1 MNQED
6 ILKNY
11 ILSQYSMEKLAVIK
25 EKLRENII
33 QADPIWQIL
42 NQKKKEVTD
51 EESIE
56 EASNNSNE
64 DCNDILSKR
73 PHQLQSTQFYFTQE
87 DKSFNISTQQEHISK
102 LDITECV
109 FEELECP
116 NGKLDWNQLEN
127 LTETECLEIVCDLE
141 KRLNIIGTY
150 NLCCSMNNM
159 TLNQRIKYVQIFYT
173 HLVLPKIIALKEP
186 SRLLLS
192 VLVESTQKFP
202 NDIQQFIF
210 IPLLNVD
217 LTDTTII
224 DAVVNTFEPERR
236 IILIAK
242 YLSYVKELKSWHL
255 SFLHT
260 LITTTTDTTLN
271 NKLIQLLSEKAIDFA
286 KDKSFGKLV
295 LSFIKSS
302 IKFSNEQKELLWEI
316 ANINQTLYKKPMQN
330 ILKSM

>member
-1 MNQED
+1 MNQEN

-11 ILSQYSMEKLAVIK
+11 ILSQYSMEKLTVIK

-33 QADPIWQIL
+33 QADPMWRIL
-42 NQKKKEVTD
+42 NQNKKEVTD
-51 EESIE
+51 EESTE
-56 EASNNSNE
+56 EASNSSNE
-64 DCNDILSKR
+64 DCNDILSKT
-73 PHQLQSTQFYFTQE
+73 PDQLSSTQFYFTQP
-87 DKSFNISTQQEHISK
+87 DKSFNTSTQQEHISN
-102 LDITECV
+102 LDITECL

-116 NGKLDWNQLEN
+116 NGKLDLNQLEN
-127 LTETECLEIVCDLE
+127 LTETECLKIVCDLE
-141 KRLNIIGTY
+141 KRLNPIGTY

-173 HLVLPKIIALKEP
+173 HLVLPKIIALEEP

-224 DAVVNTFEPERR
+224 DGIVNTFEPERR

-260 LITTTTDTTLN
+260 LITTTTDITLN
-271 NKLIQLLSEKAIDFA
+271 DKLIQLLSEKAVDFA

-295 LSFIKSS
+295 LSFIKSN